1 MAKILVVDPNE
12 AFAAMLQDMLETEG
26 GYQVEVAHRG
36 SDALTLLQRGA
47 FDLTIVDMD
56 LDPNDMGC
64 QDLILSVRRAQPTMR
79 VVLIPL
85 MGEELPPEAHR
96 LDIQGALSKP
106 FFADDL
112 LPGIQEALSKEVRPR
127 PPQDSVATPRPQ
139 PTSTDRA
146 VQIQELLNEL
156 IRETQA
162 DAVWL
167 LSSSRG
173 AERVVAHASTMDE
186 DGARI
191 LASLVAAA
199 VQAAQAIAR
208 FLGQPDEPFE
218 HNMFENDASRLY
230 IMALPENLA
239 LVIVTPTRT
248 PLGTIRHNLRRTW
261 RHLNRLA
268 LT

>member
-12 AFAAMLQDMLETEG
+12 AFATMLQDMLETEG

-36 SDALTLLQRGA
+36 SDALARLQDGG

-56 LDPNDMGC
+56 LDPADMGYH
-64 QDLILSVRRAQPTMR
+64 DLILNVRQARPTMR
-79 VVLIPL
+79 VMLIPL

-112 LPGIQEALSKEVRPR
+112 LPGIREALSKEVRAR
-127 PPQDSVATPRPQ
+127 PPEDSGAGPRPQ
-139 PTSTDRA
+139 PSAGDARQ
-146 VQIQELLNEL
+146 VQDLLAELV
-156 IRETQA
+156 RETQA

-167 LSSSRG
+167 LSIGSG
-173 AERVVAHASTMDE
+173 AERIVAHASTMGE
-186 DGARI
+186 ERAQTLTG
-191 LASLVAAA
+191 LVVAA
-199 VQAAQAIAR
+199 VQAAQAVAR

-218 HNMFENDASRLY
+218 HNMFENDISRLY
-230 IMALPENLA
+230 IMTLPRNLA
-239 LVIVTPTRT
+239 LVIVTPIHT

-261 RHLNRLA
+261 RYLDRLA